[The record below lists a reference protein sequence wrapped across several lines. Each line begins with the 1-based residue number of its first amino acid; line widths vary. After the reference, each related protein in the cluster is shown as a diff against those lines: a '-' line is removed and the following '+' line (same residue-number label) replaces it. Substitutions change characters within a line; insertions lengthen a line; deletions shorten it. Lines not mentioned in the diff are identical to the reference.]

1 MAEQPDPSTRQ
12 RLIDATLAMID
23 EHGIDAVKVV
33 DVAER
38 ANTTTGSLY
47 WFFKNRQALVNAA
60 LAEQYVI
67 HMRATLASI
76 EDSFEQ
82 LYSLYSHGIDP
93 REPERVD
100 ARRRQVRVLADAL
113 DDPELATDVAE
124 IQRELLTRATRLT
137 EELQSSGLARSDFDP
152 YSAAL
157 YIQAMAIGLAVIDLA
172 PDLAPDPEKWW
183 RVNQLVVKAF
193 LTQ

>member
-12 RLIDATLAMID
+12 RLIDATLAVID
-23 EHGIDAVKVV
+23 ERGVDAVKVT

-60 LAEQYVI
+60 LAERYVT
-67 HMRATLASI
+67 HMRAVLASV
-76 EDSFEQ
+76 EESFDR
-82 LYSLYSHGIDP
+82 LFTYKVDP
-93 REPERVD
+93 LEPARVD
-100 ARRRQVRVLADAL
+100 ARRRQIRVLADAL
-113 DDPELATDVAE
+113 EDPDLATAVAE
-124 IQRELLTRATRLT
+124 IQREFLIRATSFV
-137 EELQSSGLARSDFDP
+137 EEAQKAGLARPDIDP

-157 YIQAMAIGLAVIDLA
+157 YVQAMAIGLAVIDLA

-183 RVNQLVVKAF
+183 GINQVIVQAL